1 MEDAVAVT
9 LEAGPPLVGRFGLLP
24 VARAR
29 GAGGARGQQRVLE
42 LLALFA
48 ARAARP
54 TATGAAGTGSRVGA
68 MRACESAW
76 ARRTGPE

>member
-24 VARAR
+24 VARAP
-29 GAGGARGQQRVLE
+29 AGRVAPGGQQRVLE
-42 LLALFA
+42 LLALA
-48 ARAARP
+48 ALCGSAH
-54 TATGAAGTGSRVGA
+54 ATGAAGTGSRVGA